1 MPYAQVADVLA
12 GHEWPRLFDA
22 EVLSAVDVPC
32 AAAIYVN
39 DAFVDVGYSQATAD
53 LLPGMRRWVTDE
65 YHHNGLR
72 TDGGR
77 ILDRL
82 IGLARGS
89 L

>member
-1 MPYAQVADVLA
+1 MC
-12 GHEWPRLFDA
+12 R
-22 EVLSAVDVPC
+22 

-82 IGLARGS
+82 IGLARGACDGGTRATREVRERR
-89 L
+89 